1 MKTLLLLRQ
10 AKSAWPDGVD
20 DQDRPLAERGR
31 RDAPRMGAYMA
42 EVGLEP
48 DFALVSSARRTQETW
63 ALVAPT
69 LGKACPS
76 QTVASIY
83 EAEPAAILAAIH
95 AAPQESATLLVIGH
109 NPGFEDLAVLLA
121 PGGDADTLARLRS
134 KYPTAGLAVIRFD
147 GGRWADAVPG
157 AGRLVAFVT
166 PKTLP

>member
-1 MKTLLLLRQ
+1 MKTLLLLRH

-20 DQDRPLAERGR
+20 DHDRPLAERGR
-31 RDAPRMGAYMA
+31 RDAPCMGAYMA

-48 DFALVSSARRTQETW
+48 DFVLVSSARRTQETW
-63 ALVAPT
+63 ALAAPV

-83 EAEPAAILAAIH
+83 EAEPAAILAAIQ
-95 AAPQESATLLVIGH
+95 AAPQECGTLLVIGH

-121 PGGDADTLARLRS
+121 PAGDADTVARLRT

-147 GGRWADAVPG
+147 SERWTDVAPG